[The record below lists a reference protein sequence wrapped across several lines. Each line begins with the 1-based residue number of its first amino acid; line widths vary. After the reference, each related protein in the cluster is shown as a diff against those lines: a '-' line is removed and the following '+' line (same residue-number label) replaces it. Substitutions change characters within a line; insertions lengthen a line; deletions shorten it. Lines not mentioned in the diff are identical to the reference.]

1 MFPVLKKILIN
12 QPILRKGHVI
22 LSKNAVRRIE
32 MKLKEML
39 QDYLEYCQ
47 YRKELDN
54 KTVKAYRID
63 LRQYFEFVG
72 ECDLDKNWIER
83 YITNLHKNFR
93 QKTVKRK
100 IASVKAFYN
109 FLEDEE
115 LIQENPFRKI
125 KVKFKETSELPKILP
140 REEIEQLLQSMY
152 TDLKIRKKKEKSIL
166 RDIAVVETLF
176 ATGARVSEISNI
188 KKENINLNTGVI
200 RIMGKGGKERYIL
213 IGERSVL
220 ELLKRYYEQNYENIK
235 QSGYF
240 FVNRDGERFSEQSIR
255 LMIKRYAK
263 NAGIERNITPHMFRH
278 SFATYLIEEGVDI
291 SCVQRILGHSSIKTT
306 QIYIHVASK
315 KQAEILRDM
324 HPRQYM
330 KVGLVA

>member
-125 KVKFKETSELPKILP
+125 KVKFKETSELPKIIP

-263 NAGIERNITPHMFRH
+263 NAGIERNITPHMFVIRLQL
-278 SFATYLIEEGVDI
+278 T
-291 SCVQRILGHSSIKTT
+291 
-306 QIYIHVASK
+306 
-315 KQAEILRDM
+315 
-324 HPRQYM
+324 
-330 KVGLVA
+330 

>member
-1 MFPVLKKILIN
+1 MFLVLKKILIN

-125 KVKFKETSELPKILP
+125 KVKFKETSELPKIIP

>member
-125 KVKFKETSELPKILP
+125 KVKFKETSELPKIIP

-240 FVNRDGERFSEQSIR
+240 FVNRNGERFSEQSIR

>member
-1 MFPVLKKILIN
+1 
-12 QPILRKGHVI
+12 
-22 LSKNAVRRIE
+22 

-125 KVKFKETSELPKILP
+125 KVNFK
-140 REEIEQLLQSMY
+140 
-152 TDLKIRKKKEKSIL
+152 
-166 RDIAVVETLF
+166 
-176 ATGARVSEISNI
+176 
-188 KKENINLNTGVI
+188 
-200 RIMGKGGKERYIL
+200 
-213 IGERSVL
+213 
-220 ELLKRYYEQNYENIK
+220 
-235 QSGYF
+235 
-240 FVNRDGERFSEQSIR
+240 
-255 LMIKRYAK
+255 
-263 NAGIERNITPHMFRH
+263 
-278 SFATYLIEEGVDI
+278 
-291 SCVQRILGHSSIKTT
+291 
-306 QIYIHVASK
+306 
-315 KQAEILRDM
+315 
-324 HPRQYM
+324 
-330 KVGLVA
+330 

>member
-125 KVKFKETSELPKILP
+125 KVKFKETSELPKIIP

-200 RIMGKGGKERYIL
+200 RIMVKGGKERYIL

>member
-125 KVKFKETSELPKILP
+125 KVKFKETSELPKIIP